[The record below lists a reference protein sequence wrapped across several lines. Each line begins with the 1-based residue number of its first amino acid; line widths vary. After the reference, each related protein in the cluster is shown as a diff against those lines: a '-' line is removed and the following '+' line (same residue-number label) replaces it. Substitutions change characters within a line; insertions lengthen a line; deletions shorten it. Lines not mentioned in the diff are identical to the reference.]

1 MKMYL
6 MMILSLR
13 KFTRAP
19 WRRWRLGSPHF
30 RQGLLTLG
38 SHYLAG
44 LYKLFVS
51 NRLTLKSVLM
61 FTNSHFLTDWL
72 TDCALKY
79 LVPEALLL
87 GSYSV
92 WPGSVS
98 GINYFLEATFE
109 IEDYFDVHIF
119 TLSECLWLRVCCPRN
134 TLLGVLWI
142 CVARE
147 CLRDGIFLAIL
158 PLETLYSG
166 QYHHF
171 TSHDIRSKLFLVTC
185 DLCLMG
191 GRLTECVLNLLC
203 SMTI

>member
-1 MKMYL
+1 M
-6 MMILSLR
+6 
-13 KFTRAP
+13 
-19 WRRWRLGSPHF
+19 
-30 RQGLLTLG
+30 
-38 SHYLAG
+38 AG

-72 TDCALKY
+72 TDGALKY

-98 GINYFLEATFE
+98 GIDYFLEATFE

-134 TLLGVLWI
+134 TLLGVLI
-142 CVARE
+142 CVTRE

-158 PLETLYSG
+158 PLETLHSG
-166 QYHHF
+166 QYHYF
-171 TSHDIRSKLFLVTC
+171 TSHDIRSKLFLATC
-185 DLCLMG
+185 VWWEADWLNVYWIY
-191 GRLTECVLNLLC
+191 CVWLFNNYSQSSLSHAHQRWSRC
-203 SMTI
+203 W